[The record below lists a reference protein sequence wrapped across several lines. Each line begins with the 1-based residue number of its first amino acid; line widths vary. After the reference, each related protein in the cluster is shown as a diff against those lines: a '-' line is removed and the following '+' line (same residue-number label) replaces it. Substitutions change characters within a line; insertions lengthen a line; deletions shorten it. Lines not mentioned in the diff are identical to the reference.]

1 MSILYIK
8 LESSSRKSCSL
19 WMSQVGLVGKGT
31 GVSSC
36 LRVSSNRPMVERF
49 WVGVPWESCFLLLL
63 GASLAML
70 MLMTRTREAGPR
82 DAGGMSMATM
92 GASPLSARATRSL
105 IVQGTNLI
113 ARGAREGSLRVN
125 RLCFQRKLE
134 C

>member
-1 MSILYIK
+1 MVD
-8 LESSSRKSCSL
+8 LESVPRERCSL
-19 WMSQVGLVGKGT
+19 RMSKVGLGSSMVSKGI

-113 ARGAREGSLRVN
+113 ARGARESSLRRQVN
-125 RLCFQRKLE
+125 KRQDIFS
-134 C
+134 